1 MSGQEQGQTGE
12 DRPGG
17 QAADGDGDGLTRGR
31 HETPE
36 ERADRRWTELVQEIR
51 VAQTGVQILLGFLL
65 TVVFAPRFVEL
76 SSTDLALYIATL
88 GLGSAATGALI
99 GPVSFHRIV
108 AGRRIKPQAVRWAGR
123 LIAVGLA
130 LLLATLGTALLLVLR
145 FATDSAY
152 VPWLVAGL
160 VTWYL
165 LCWYVLPLWARRRYT
180 SGE

>member
-1 MSGQEQGQTGE
+1 MSGQERAQTGHDGPDE
-12 DRPGG
+12 P
-17 QAADGDGDGLTRGR
+17 AADRDGLNRGR
-31 HETPE
+31 HETAE
-36 ERADRRWTELVQEIR
+36 ERADRRWNELVQEIR

-76 SSTDLALYIATL
+76 SSNERALYIATL
-88 GLGSAATGALI
+88 ALGSAATGALI

-130 LLLATLGTALLLVLR
+130 LLLATLATALYLVLR

-165 LCWYVLPLWARRRYT
+165 LCWYALPLWARLRYT
-180 SGE
+180 SDD